1 MCISQ
6 LHVFDFG
13 RSSCYGK
20 VPAAFQGS
28 GQAGY
33 RHEFQPAWIIWQY
46 DQLPMYLQIELL
58 EMVNCQLPV
67 WERETEERLPLDD
80 WVVYDER
87 RQLYRQQAREVSG
100 KKSIC

>member
-1 MCISQ
+1 MCINQ

-28 GQAGY
+28 GQGGF
-33 RHEFQPAWIIWQY
+33 RHEFQPAPIIWPY
-46 DQLPMYLQIELL
+46 DQFPMYLQIELW
-58 EMVNCQLPV
+58 EMVNGQLPV
-67 WERETEERLPLDD
+67 WEREFEEHLPLDD